1 MKTLLFK
8 IAHSIKGQFASFSEA
23 LKQAWKVI
31 KLRMKLSRGNA
42 SFKFV
47 KVDGTIRE
55 AVGTLNIQYEAK
67 GTKEK
72 NYSLFNYYDV
82 ISEGWRSFKV
92 ANLI

>member
-31 KLRMKLSRGNA
+31 KLKYKLSHGNA

-47 KVDGTIRE
+47 KIDGTIRE

-82 ISEGWRSFKV
+82 VAQGWRSFKV